1 MKRIAKVA
9 SLVIAAIVALSLLA
23 VGAFRLM
30 PADFRSRR
38 LLNAAA
44 ENNTTKIKALL
55 WLGAD
60 VNFSTGSGTA
70 LHGAAYNGNIP
81 LMTFLIEHGATV
93 DQAAKFGITPLWEA
107 RMNHQLAAEQLLLA
121 HGANPDTSHIN
132 PP

>member
-1 MKRIAKVA
+1 MKRTVRTA
-9 SLVIAAIVALSLLA
+9 SLVMATLVVLLLLA
-23 VGAFRLM
+23 AGVFRLM
-30 PADFRSRR
+30 PSDFRGNR

-44 ENNTTKIKALL
+44 ENNTTKVKLLL

-60 VNFSTGSGTA
+60 VNFSYGGGTA

-81 LMTFLIEHGATV
+81 LMTFLLQHGATV
-93 DQAAKFGITPLWEA
+93 DAAAKFGITPLWEA
-107 RMNHQLAAEQLLLA
+107 RINHQLAAEQLLIA